1 MEKINFTIGRFQPF
15 TQGHLNMILEGEA
28 PCIIYQIK
36 TAEIPDTLKGY
47 KIAGKVIKKEAVQNV
62 INYLDDTT
70 IDLSEQEKELLKR
83 PFTNELVAK
92 EFDIIRKNN
101 PQIIDV
107 VYVSNMFEAVA
118 QFNKFILD
126 NKDKYEAQYWMCGDD
141 RLSDVN
147 RIYDSYIST
156 GKELSIKTD
165 KYENVISNLKI
176 NTGNGRTEGV
186 SGTAVRKSIIE
197 NDKSAFSKIMPK
209 GTDVLF
215 DEFVQS
221 FEDFKEK
228 LQELVN
234 ESYIQMKS
242 LRDYI
247 MENKN

>member
-1 MEKINFTIGRFQPF
+1 M
-15 TQGHLNMILEGEA
+15 
-28 PCIIYQIK
+28 
-36 TAEIPDTLKGY
+36 
-47 KIAGKVIKKEAVQNV
+47 
-62 INYLDDTT
+62 DDTT

-126 NKDKYEAQYWMCGDD
+126 NQDKYEAQYWMCGDD

-176 NTGNGRTEGV
+176 NTGKGRTEGV
-186 SGTAVRKSIIE
+186 SGTAVRKSIIN
-197 NDKSAFSKIMPK
+197 NDKSAFEKIMPK
-209 GTDVLF
+209 GTGVLF
-215 DEFVQS
+215 DEFITRGYYLPDEFVKFQNLLS
-221 FEDFKEK
+221 TIK
-228 LQELVN
+228 
-234 ESYIQMKS
+234 I
-242 LRDYI
+242 
-247 MENKN
+247 